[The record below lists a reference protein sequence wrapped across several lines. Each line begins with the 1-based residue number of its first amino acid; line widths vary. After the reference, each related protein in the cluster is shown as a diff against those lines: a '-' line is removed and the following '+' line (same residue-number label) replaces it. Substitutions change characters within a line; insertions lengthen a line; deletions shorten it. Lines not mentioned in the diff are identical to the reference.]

1 MMLALA
7 VKLIGAPLL
16 VGGASLAGK
25 RHGPA
30 LAGLLSGLPVIAGP
44 IVAVLW
50 LERGAQYAAQV
61 AWMLP
66 VGMAPLAAYLWVFS
80 RLAQR
85 CHWLICLLAG
95 WITFLLAAWLCREVT
110 LPYGLLASGATLTL
124 LAVGFS
130 IPRQTAFFTATSAPL
145 PGTELLA
152 RIVAAFALVFGLTS
166 VSAQLGT
173 EWTGLLAAFPV
184 AGSIMPAFTLARSG
198 PAATLRLLR
207 GFVSGL
213 LGLAG
218 FALCLALLLPIAGG
232 LAFLPAVFLSLGI
245 AWFNSTVVFRP

>member
-1 MMLALA
+1 MMLAIA
-7 VKLIGAPLL
+7 MKLIGAPLL

-25 RHGPA
+25 RYGPA

-44 IVAVLW
+44 IIAVLW
-50 LERGAQYAAQV
+50 LEQGAAYAAQV

-66 VGMAPLAAYLWVFS
+66 IGLAPLAAYLWIFS
-80 RLAQR
+80 RLAPR

-95 WITFLLAAWLCREVT
+95 WLAFLLAAAACHALD
-110 LPYGLLASGATLTL
+110 LPYILLAGGATLTML
-124 LAVGFS
+124 VAGFS
-130 IPRQTAFFTATSAPL
+130 VPRQVSRFGSFASDL
-145 PGTELLA
+145 PRTELLA

-166 VSAQLGT
+166 ASGQLGV

-184 AGSIMPAFTLARSG
+184 AGSIMPAFTLAKSG

-218 FALCLALLLPIAGG
+218 FALCLAQLLPFWGA
-232 LAFLPAVFLSLGI
+232 LAFAPAILASLAI

>member
-1 MMLALA
+1 MMLVIAM
-7 VKLIGAPLL
+7 KLIGAPLL

-25 RHGPA
+25 RYGPA

-44 IVAVLW
+44 IIAVLW
-50 LERGAQYAAQV
+50 LEQGAAYAARV

-66 VGMAPLAAYLWVFS
+66 VGLAPLAAYLWIFS
-80 RLAQR
+80 RLAPR

-95 WITFLLAAWLCREVT
+95 WLAFLLAAAACHALD
-110 LPYGLLASGATLTL
+110 LPYALLAGGATLAMLVAGFTL
-124 LAVGFS
+124 
-130 IPRQTAFFTATSAPL
+130 PRQATLFAPASATL
-145 PGTELLA
+145 PQAELLA

-166 VSAQLGT
+166 ASARLGA

-184 AGSIMPAFTLARSG
+184 AGSIMPAFTLAKSG

-218 FALCLALLLPIAGG
+218 FAICLALLLPSWGAT
-232 LAFLPAVFLSLGI
+232 AFIPAVFLSLGI
-245 AWFNSTVVFRP
+245 AWFNARVVFRP

>member
-1 MMLALA
+1 MLAIA
-7 VKLIGAPLL
+7 MKLIGAPLL

-25 RHGPA
+25 RYGPA

-44 IVAVLW
+44 IIVVLW
-50 LERGAQYAAQV
+50 LEQGAAYAARV

-66 VGMAPLAAYLWVFS
+66 VGLAPLAAYLWIFS
-80 RLAQR
+80 RLAPR

-95 WITFLLAAWLCREVT
+95 WLAFLLAAAACHALE
-110 LPYGLLASGATLTL
+110 LPYVLLAGGATLAM
-124 LAVGFS
+124 LAVGFTL
-130 IPRQTAFFTATSAPL
+130 PRQTTLFAPASATL
-145 PGTELLA
+145 PQTELLA

-166 VSAQLGT
+166 VSSQLGA

-184 AGSIMPAFTLARSG
+184 AGSIMPAFTLAKSG

-218 FALCLALLLPIAGG
+218 FALCLALLLPSWGAPAFIPAI
-232 LAFLPAVFLSLGI
+232 LASLAI
-245 AWFNSTVVFRP
+245 AWFNARVVFRP

>member
-1 MMLALA
+1 MLALA

-25 RHGPA
+25 RWGPA

-50 LERGAQYAAQV
+50 LEHGAAYASEV

-66 VGMAPLAAYLWVFS
+66 IGLAPLAAYLWVFA
-80 RLAQR
+80 RLARR
-85 CHWLICLLAG
+85 CHWLTCLLAG
-95 WITFLLAAWLCREVT
+95 WITFMLAAWLCREIS
-110 LPYGLLASGATLTL
+110 LPYWLLAGGATLCL
-124 LAVGFS
+124 LAVGFLL
-130 IPRQTAFFTATSAPL
+130 PRPVGTIAAAPM
-145 PGTELLA
+145 PRIELLA
-152 RIVAAFALVFGLTS
+152 RIAAAFALVFGLTS

-173 EWTGLLAAFPV
+173 QWTGLLAAFPV
-184 AGSIMPAFTLARSG
+184 AGSVMPAFTLARSG

-218 FALCLALLLPIAGG
+218 FALCLASLLPIIDGMAFVPAI
-232 LAFLPAVFLSLGI
+232 LASLAI
-245 AWFNSTVVFRP
+245 AWFNATLVFRP